1 MTLPIFI
8 VLAIIIIIF
17 SLHKTE
23 GNKENRLITGVVML
37 LSFLTFPLT
46 LPLLHETKIIH
57 DLDGTASLIIFHL
70 LVSLGGIITIIAG
83 IFTKKKPIENNE

>member
-8 VLAIIIIIF
+8 GLAIIIFIF

-23 GNKENRLITGVVML
+23 GNKKNRLITGVVML

-46 LPLLHETKIIH
+46 LSLHEINVIH
-57 DLDGTASLIIFHL
+57 GLEGTGSLIVFHL

-83 IFTKKKPIENNE
+83 IFTKKKPIESNE